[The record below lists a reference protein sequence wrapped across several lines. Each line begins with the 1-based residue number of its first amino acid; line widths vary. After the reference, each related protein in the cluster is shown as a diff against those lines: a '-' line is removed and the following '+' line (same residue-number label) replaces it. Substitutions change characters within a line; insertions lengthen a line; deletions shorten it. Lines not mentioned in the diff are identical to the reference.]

1 MLPFLD
7 RCMIFCYNLK
17 KGANMDTKEI
27 IINYVKLGEI
37 KYEYDENGD
46 FKTEIKISCF
56 IDREKMEEFLDKIEN
71 ILKEY
76 TI

>member
-1 MLPFLD
+1 
-7 RCMIFCYNLK
+7 
-17 KGANMDTKEI
+17 MDTKEI